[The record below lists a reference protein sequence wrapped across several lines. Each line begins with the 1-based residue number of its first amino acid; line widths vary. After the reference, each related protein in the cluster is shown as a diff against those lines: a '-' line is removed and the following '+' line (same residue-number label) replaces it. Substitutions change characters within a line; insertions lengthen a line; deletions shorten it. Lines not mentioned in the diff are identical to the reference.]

1 MNWFIYS
8 ATHTNERNNLPNKFN
23 PARTA
28 RHQGSACPFSCSPL
42 RGCGF
47 EGPKPIISPIQ
58 PIFFSLLLFKSSF
71 TTAINL
77 LFALPAA
84 CQFEPLPPSTF
95 RHTQRNIFG
104 ASLVLRWFSGMDVDA
119 DVNGWT
125 RTDGGTVNI
134 YIHCPSLALS
144 PKKPPPDPVHPGHR
158 EAQHFLICPL
168 PSAQCCCLQ
177 TRQHS
182 CTHHHDYFK
191 RQFVLINRKT
201 EVEMQH

>member
-8 ATHTNERNNLPNKFN
+8 ATHANERNNLPNKFN

-28 RHQGSACPFSCSPL
+28 RHQGSASPFSCSPL

-58 PIFFSLLLFKSSF
+58 PIYFSLLLFTSSF

-84 CQFEPLPPSTF
+84 CKFEPPPPSTF

-104 ASLVLRWFSGMDVDA
+104 ASLVLQWFSGDGCGCGCEWVDTYRWR
-119 DVNGWT
+119 DSEH
-125 RTDGGTVNI
+125 
-134 YIHCPSLALS
+134 IHWLS
-144 PKKPPPDPVHPGHR
+144 FSGSISKKNPPDPVHPGHR